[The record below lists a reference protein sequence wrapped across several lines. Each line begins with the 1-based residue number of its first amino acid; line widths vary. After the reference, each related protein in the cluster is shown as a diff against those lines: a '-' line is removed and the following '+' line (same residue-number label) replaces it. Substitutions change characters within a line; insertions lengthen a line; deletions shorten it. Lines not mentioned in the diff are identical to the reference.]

1 MCAGRGFRFCLKEN
15 IIGIQT
21 MKLPSLGFHRVCSLI
36 GRPAN
41 LLSAVE
47 CGRGSG
53 RKGLGDE
60 RVGRQRETVR
70 SGKFV
75 EGSEGEASE
84 IQSPNLKYTT

>member
-1 MCAGRGFRFCLKEN
+1 M
-15 IIGIQT
+15 
-21 MKLPSLGFHRVCSLI
+21 
-36 GRPAN
+36 
-41 LLSAVE
+41 LSAVE